1 MCGCVLDNPLF
12 DRIQGALPM
21 NRSIIAL
28 AAALAAGPALAA
40 QDYPPGLFE
49 NSPVVPSGPPNAVA
63 PSQPPDAGNSF
74 GPPDAIDPMDD
85 YCEGLA
91 SRTFRSMAEV
101 KRAHAKCDHA
111 RDVGPLWPAAE
122 DQSDE

>member
-1 MCGCVLDNPLF
+1 
-12 DRIQGALPM
+12 M

-40 QDYPPGLFE
+40 QDDYPPGLFE

-63 PSQPPDAGNSF
+63 PSQPPDAGDSF
-74 GPPDAIDPMDD
+74 GPPDAIDPLDD

-91 SRTFRSMAEV
+91 SRTFRSLAEV
-101 KRAHAKCDHA
+101 KRAHAICDQAHGA
-111 RDVGPLWPAAE
+111 AQQWPPAE